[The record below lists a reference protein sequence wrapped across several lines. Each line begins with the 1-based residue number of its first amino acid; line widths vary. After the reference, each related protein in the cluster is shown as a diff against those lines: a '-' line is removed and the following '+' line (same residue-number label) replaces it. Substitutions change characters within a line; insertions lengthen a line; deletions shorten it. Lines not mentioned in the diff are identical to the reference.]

1 MDGPF
6 KLAPGIFCGCGTFI
20 AFRLLV
26 GAGHLPIASPA
37 AGPKRAALTRPCH
50 FPLPFAVFSLM

>member
-26 GAGHLPIASPA
+26 GAGHLPIAPA
-37 AGPKRAALTRPCH
+37 GGRAETSCFDP
-50 FPLPFAVFSLM
+50 PLPLSTPFRRFLA